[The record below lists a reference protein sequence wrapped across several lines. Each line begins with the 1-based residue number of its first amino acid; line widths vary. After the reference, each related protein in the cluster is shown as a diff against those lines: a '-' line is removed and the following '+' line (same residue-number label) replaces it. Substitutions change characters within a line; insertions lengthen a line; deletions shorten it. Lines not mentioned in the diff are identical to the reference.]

1 MKKIILKS
9 ILVMALFFG
18 LMLNINTVKAE
29 DKPTYTTI
37 NDIGDTFEFYGTI
50 TPRGKF
56 YRGYRINPST
66 DIIVDGYVKIKYA
79 NGYETTSDMIALH
92 GGSIVDDDS
101 DIYNLQM
108 FITADYQFYIN
119 DSVIRYE
126 SYPVSIELPI
136 PIKREP
142 FSPKLT
148 SNYKDGTMFKFKTP
162 YTWID
167 GEKTL
172 SMKTI
177 DLKFYNSLGEEIE
190 GKVNFKKVMSSIGV
204 AKCDYTFTP
213 LNVGDLKYDIKKG
226 NVNVEIELN
235 LYVSKRYSNKI
246 VLNYNWELEYKLGE
260 NGKWQNSRVFTRLK
274 PNTSYTFYARVK
286 AREKTK
292 ASEPVKITV
301 KTLKE

>member
-1 MKKIILKS
+1 
-9 ILVMALFFG
+9 MALFFG

-29 DKPTYTTI
+29 EKPTYTII
-37 NDIGDTFEFYGTI
+37 NDIGDTYEFYGTI

-66 DIIVDGYVKIKYA
+66 DIFVDGYVKIKYA
-79 NGYETTSDMIALH
+79 NGYETTSDMITLH

-108 FITADYQFYIN
+108 FVTADYQIYIN

-177 DLKFYNSLGEEIE
+177 DLKFYNSLGEEVE

-226 NVNVEIELN
+226 NVSVEIELN